1 MPAGAVER
9 LFSPARTWEVT
20 PLLDAGDVAGLRAL
34 LPTVRVRLLAERPGP
49 DSACVL
55 AWPSLD
61 APVAGVL
68 PRHGFL
74 PRTAIGVRTS
84 ADPGT
89 DTGTGTG
96 TGTGTIA
103 HGTGHSH
110 GPGTDPGTGHSHGP
124 GTGISTTS
132 TGHAGSSGPPG
143 LLVRPAKEADLE
155 ELLALEVAELRY
167 AALVGTA
174 RPLDN
179 AARLLEPGL
188 RRLLAE
194 GHVWLAEADGL
205 AVGMASTRCV
215 LPEAGGPLA
224 NRLPGGRWGYVS
236 TLSVAEDSRGRGVGR
251 ALMAV
256 AHRAL
261 AESGV
266 RGTFLFY
273 NPCNPLSS
281 VFWHRQGYRPLWT
294 IWDVTPAGEMRA

>member
-1 MPAGAVER
+1 MSFAGLDPLLPEPGAPAGERVHARVRDGRQVSAVLYRSKLPAGAVER

-20 PLLDAGDVAGLRAL
+20 PLLDAGDTAGLRAL
-34 LPTVRVRLLAERPGP
+34 LPRVRVRLLAERPGA

-68 PRHGFL
+68 PRYGFL
-74 PRTAIGVRTS
+74 PRTAIGVRVPSNPATPAES
-84 ADPGT
+84 P
-89 DTGTGTG
+89 
-96 TGTGTIA
+96 
-103 HGTGHSH
+103 
-110 GPGTDPGTGHSHGP
+110 
-124 GTGISTTS
+124 
-132 TGHAGSSGPPG
+132 SG
-143 LLVRPAKEADLE
+143 LVVRPAKEADLE

-179 AARLLEPGL
+179 ATTLLEPGL

-194 GHVWLAEADGL
+194 GHVWIAEADGL
-205 AVGMASTRCV
+205 AVGMASTRCL

-236 TLSVAEDSRGRGVGR
+236 TLSVAEDARGGGVGR

>member
-1 MPAGAVER
+1 MSFAGLDPLLPEASAPAGERIHARVRDGRQVSAVLYRSKLPAGAVER

-74 PRTAIGVRTS
+74 PRTAIGVR
-84 ADPGT
+84 PGGQIET
-89 DTGTGTG
+89 PD
-96 TGTGTIA
+96 
-103 HGTGHSH
+103 
-110 GPGTDPGTGHSHGP
+110 
-124 GTGISTTS
+124 
-132 TGHAGSSGPPG
+132 GPPG

-194 GHVWLAEADGL
+194 GQVWLAEADGL

-236 TLSVAEDSRGRGVGR
+236 TLSVAADSRGRGVGR

-266 RGTFLFY
+266 RGTFLVY

>member
-1 MPAGAVER
+1 MSFAGLDPLLPEPGAPAGERVHARVRDGRQVSAVLYLSRLPPGAVGR
-9 LFSPARTWEVT
+9 LFSPARTWELT
-20 PLLDAGDVAGLRAL
+20 PLLDAGDTAGLRAL

-68 PRHGFL
+68 PRYGFL
-74 PRTAIGVRTS
+74 PKTAIGVRVPS
-84 ADPGT
+84 NPAAP
-89 DTGTGTG
+89 
-96 TGTGTIA
+96 A
-103 HGTGHSH
+103 
-110 GPGTDPGTGHSHGP
+110 GPAT
-124 GTGISTTS
+124 
-132 TGHAGSSGPPG
+132 GPPG
-143 LLVRPAKEADLE
+143 LLVRAATEADLE

-179 AARLLEPGL
+179 AAALLEPGL

-194 GHVWLAEADGL
+194 GHVWIAEADGL

-215 LPEAGGPLA
+215 IPEAGGALA

-236 TLSVAEDSRGRGVGR
+236 TLSVAEEARGGGVGR